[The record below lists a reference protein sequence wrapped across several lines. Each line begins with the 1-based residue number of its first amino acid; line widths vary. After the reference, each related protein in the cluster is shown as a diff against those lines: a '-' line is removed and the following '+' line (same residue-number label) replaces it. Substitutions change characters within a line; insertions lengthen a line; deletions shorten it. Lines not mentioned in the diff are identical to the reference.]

1 MLLRPKHSHHF
12 FLSYCQ
18 FIYKY
23 YISCNIFLKDIFQF
37 YLKGVLVCS
46 FIRIVLLQVIQSG
59 ILEGKG
65 QPRFTTGKWN
75 PHHGCSQFVTA
86 NDGHVRSWDL
96 RVPSVHSAWT
106 VENAH
111 SQLVRWW
118 QMHTFCFLWCSFLCD
133 GEAYIDLIMWQF
145 LNIMYLI
152 NSCKEEVLNTSKLY
166 ICVFKRLFHVY
177 VISGIGTFVLSV
189 PDLFCHKSWF
199 MMFWNT
205 AVYEWCMLFLWPWF

>member
-111 SQLVRWW
+111 SQLVR
-118 QMHTFCFLWCSFLCD
+118 
-133 GEAYIDLIMWQF
+133 
-145 LNIMYLI
+145 
-152 NSCKEEVLNTSKLY
+152 
-166 ICVFKRLFHVY
+166 
-177 VISGIGTFVLSV
+177 
-189 PDLFCHKSWF
+189 
-199 MMFWNT
+199 
-205 AVYEWCMLFLWPWF
+205 